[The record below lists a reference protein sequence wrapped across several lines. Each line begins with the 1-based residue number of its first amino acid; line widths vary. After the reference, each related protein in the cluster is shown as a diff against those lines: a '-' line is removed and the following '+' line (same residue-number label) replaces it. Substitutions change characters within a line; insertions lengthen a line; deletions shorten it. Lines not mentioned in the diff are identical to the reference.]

1 MCSVNYQCSS
11 ITKQKCQCKNRVTIE
26 GEFCKH
32 HSKKDVGVI
41 QIINSFNTS
50 ININSQPENT
60 QEYTIPENIFV
71 NGKFIPNVNKIQV
84 PLLKKPQRGGPFTPQ
99 NISGVNTC
107 GKTPEEMYKYL
118 FPK

>member
-1 MCSVNYQCSS
+1 MCGINFQCSS
-11 ITKQKCQCKNRVTIE
+11 MTKQKCQCKNRVTIE
-26 GEFCKH
+26 GGFCKS
-32 HSKKDVGVI
+32 HSNVN
-41 QIINSFNTS
+41 QIIIIIPSES
-50 ININSQPENT
+50 LINVN
-60 QEYTIPENIFV
+60 IPENIFV